1 MACTPWP
8 YLHAGQ
14 RVSIDYGPLA
24 GVQGVIVR
32 AEDGKTRVVVS
43 IDMLFRSVAAEIE
56 RDWIS
61 RVEDD
66 RRQASA
72 TRVICV

>member
-1 MACTPWP
+1 
-8 YLHAGQ
+8 
-14 RVSIDYGPLA
+14 VSIDYGPLA

>member
-1 MACTPWP
+1 
-8 YLHAGQ
+8 
-14 RVSIDYGPLA
+14 
-24 GVQGVIVR
+24 
-32 AEDGKTRVVVS
+32 VVVS